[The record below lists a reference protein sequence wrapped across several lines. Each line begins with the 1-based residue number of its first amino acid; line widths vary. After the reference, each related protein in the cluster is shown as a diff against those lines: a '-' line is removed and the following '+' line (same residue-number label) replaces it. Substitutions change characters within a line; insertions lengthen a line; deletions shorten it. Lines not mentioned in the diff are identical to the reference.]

1 MIPSYSEPPPP
12 ATMPNDKS
20 TSREVGPH
28 HSTCL
33 GPSTEES
40 CHFPQPPPSAHINSK
55 TKPRRSNSMSRESGM
70 LASYNLADIVAF
82 GLEGIIVINVY
93 NA

>member
-1 MIPSYSEPPPP
+1 
-12 ATMPNDKS
+12 
-20 TSREVGPH
+20 
-28 HSTCL
+28 
-33 GPSTEES
+33 
-40 CHFPQPPPSAHINSK
+40 
-55 TKPRRSNSMSRESGM
+55 MSRESGM